1 MDLDT
6 GGGNNAMTMGITI
19 WAILSMGFL
28 KARGNSTMLIG
39 PSIKA
44 ISNRDIAVGMGIGRV
59 SMEIGAM
66 RVGIF

>member
-1 MDLDT
+1 M
-6 GGGNNAMTMGITI
+6 
-19 WAILSMGFL
+19 SMGFL
-28 KARGNSTMLIG
+28 KARGNYAMLID

-59 SMEIGAM
+59 LMEIGAR